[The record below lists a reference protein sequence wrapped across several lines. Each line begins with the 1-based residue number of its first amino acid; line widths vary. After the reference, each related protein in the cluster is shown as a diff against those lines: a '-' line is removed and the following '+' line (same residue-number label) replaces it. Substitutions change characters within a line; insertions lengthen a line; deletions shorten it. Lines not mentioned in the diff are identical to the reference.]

1 MHRQET
7 AYLFVDGG
15 YLRGVLNGLSRDLF
29 QVPIEL
35 SPHSLSNGFRRVF
48 YYDCPPE
55 QRDNETSDE
64 FSQRS
69 ALYESWL
76 GRLRETP
83 GIHLVE
89 GSTSGRRKQRQK
101 QVDVAIAVDML
112 SHSYR
117 QNMTQATLLS
127 GDLDFK
133 PVVDALVRD
142 GMWVTVWCEQ
152 SSASRELWLSADS
165 RRDLS
170 TRTIF
175 DVLSDDVL
183 RRFPR
188 PDEFS
193 QRRLT
198 DVSGAVRRGYSAR
211 DRSTAYLLETPQRWE
226 VILHPEHDPVGE
238 GRIGHVDRG
247 FLERYAVVDRHVI
260 WEER

>member
-1 MHRQET
+1 MRQQET
-7 AYLFVDGG
+7 TYLFVDGG

-29 QVPIEL
+29 HVPIEL
-35 SPHSLSNGFRRVF
+35 SPQSLSNGFRKVF

-55 QRDNETSDE
+55 QRDNEPSDD
-64 FSQRS
+64 FAQRS
-69 ALYESWL
+69 GQYESWL

-83 GIHLVE
+83 GVHVVE

-112 SHSYR
+112 SHSHR

-152 SSASRELWLSADS
+152 ASASRELWLSADS

-188 PDEFS
+188 PDEFG
-193 QRRLT
+193 QRRQA
-198 DVSGAVRRGYSAR
+198 DVSVAVRRGYSAR
-211 DRSTAYLLETPQRWE
+211 DRSTAYLFETPHRWE
-226 VILHPEHDPVGE
+226 VILQTEHDPVRE
-238 GRIGHVDRG
+238 GRMGHVDRG
-247 FLERYAVVDRHVI
+247 FLERYASVDREVV
-260 WEER
+260 WEEQ